1 MDASPVYTTLQTTH
15 DLAALQS
22 LNQRQLGGL
31 AFLGEIGAK
40 LAEVWQPEFAQP
52 LTEAMQNIGN
62 LFELHDFPGLLE
74 ELSSTLNALRQSG
87 LLAFVRNNAVWVSES
102 GEQLY
107 PLLLQGLQ
115 TAREIPWDALRQ
127 DMATVSTL
135 VSKLHALAEFYEQY
149 WAAHM
154 TEKLVDIGTL
164 WQQQNLDEA
173 LLDAAKTLSALHRN
187 GSLAL
192 ARDLSA
198 MLSDMAQNSG
208 TDNLAASAMQKLE
221 GMQGIAQ
228 LPLLLK
234 SLSDVAQA
242 WQHSAEEVHGP
253 DTPKGG
259 LVGMV
264 KLLRNPAVQ
273 EFIQRII
280 VTAQHVEPSPAFDR
294 QGAGKR

>member
-1 MDASPVYTTLQTTH
+1 MDASPDYTTLQTPN
-15 DLAALQS
+15 DPAALQG
-22 LNQRQLGGL
+22 LNQRQIGGL

-40 LAEVWQPEFAQP
+40 LSEVWQPEFAQP
-52 LTEAMQNIGN
+52 LTEAVQNIGN
-62 LFELHDFPGLLE
+62 LFERHDIPGLLV
-74 ELSSTLNALRQSG
+74 ELASTANALRQSG
-87 LLAFVRNNAVWVSES
+87 LLAFVRNNAAWITES
-102 GEQLY
+102 GGQLS

-115 TAREIPWDALRQ
+115 SAREIPWDTLRQ
-127 DMATVSTL
+127 DMATASAL
-135 VSKLHALAEFYEQY
+135 VSKLHTLAEFYEQY

-198 MLSDMAQNSG
+198 ILSDMAQNSG
-208 TDNLAASAMQKLE
+208 ADNLAASAVQKLE
-221 GMQGIAQ
+221 GMQGLAQ

-234 SLSDVAQA
+234 TLGDVAQA

-273 EFIQRII
+273 EFVQRII
-280 VTAQHVEPSPAFDR
+280 VTAQHVEPSAAYDR
-294 QGAGKR
+294 QNAGH